1 MSTNTILIDCNR
13 STAVQ
18 SDANTTSTWTNE
30 IGTGLHLNPG
40 DRVSVMSASINE
52 IGSGADTIE
61 FSGDYLG
68 TNVDGDKMYD
78 NEATSTISYYKVAD
92 GDNVLILPRKMC
104 WDNINAGSDDGLPA
118 NVDQIA
124 ASYDP
129 NFAWL
134 YRRRQDG
141 RRYTI
146 YKGNM
151 VTSDVV
157 RNIYT
162 KYTQK
167 IKFAVNTGYNTPSD
181 ISSTL
186 TEILHAS
193 ASPTQQNNG
202 GFTWDGGTS
211 YTGGFT
217 YSLTC
222 PSTVFNLF
230 HCANASNFSKTNY
243 EAKNDAYLSAF
254 QYIGV
259 MRPQLFEA
267 GRAIYGSE
275 VKQYNETTGLMT
287 TGYEYGPH
295 TLKLWKTLFDAQ
307 RDDPDQ
313 YALLQN
319 GSQNRFIHVNRT
331 EGASITELGDDEDM
345 SKMSVRQYIYYDPS
359 TSEIVTDSETRPSYG
374 TMYKSNVGGTD
385 YIAFKLRLDDKRWTG
400 AMTSA
405 RFAGWD
411 WHFSAF
417 GNDCCLLWS
426 GMKDVAKTNVTTL
439 HEPESHNAASA
450 AGQPDT
456 QDVVKVVTTITNSND
471 LQVGNTVYKLSSV
484 VDQVYLGA
492 INPSVSFDTSQSRFF
507 ISGLHTPRKQRNTQ
521 YAGSTSAG
529 ADAINPDEGKDVYQ
543 INPIYEKGHK
553 GFSFNPEER
562 SLVSSYTNQPAG
574 QDPVAYADSTKIN
587 LLDFWTVYDA
597 SSGVFIESFGVD
609 EPMWEQSLWGKLG
622 FTYDQLISGYGDD
635 RQARATNQSVN
646 MSPVSTNADVNSTQI
661 LDWSVNLWGA
671 TQQMSMMPTMGQYED
686 QTVFTY
692 RSTTTTG
699 PITISTKHT
708 QVATITESAVSTRIV
723 ALHLPVKQTSS
734 HWTIRSSLI
743 DNSQYLSTHGLSPV
757 IAVVDKSYSGSDFYF
772 LNEYNVDFT
781 VTKPTTVTS
790 ITTSI
795 HLPDGTLAR
804 TDGSSAVIYKIV
816 KMNNAPLSI
825 LNDFVKPGKK

>member
-1 MSTNTILIDCNR
+1 
-13 STAVQ
+13 
-18 SDANTTSTWTNE
+18 
-30 IGTGLHLNPG
+30 
-40 DRVSVMSASINE
+40 
-52 IGSGADTIE
+52 
-61 FSGDYLG
+61 
-68 TNVDGDKMYD
+68 
-78 NEATSTISYYKVAD
+78 
-92 GDNVLILPRKMC
+92 
-104 WDNINAGSDDGLPA
+104 
-118 NVDQIA
+118 
-124 ASYDP
+124 
-129 NFAWL
+129 
-134 YRRRQDG
+134 
-141 RRYTI
+141 
-146 YKGNM
+146 
-151 VTSDVV
+151 
-157 RNIYT
+157 
-162 KYTQK
+162 
-167 IKFAVNTGYNTPSD
+167 
-181 ISSTL
+181 
-186 TEILHAS
+186 
-193 ASPTQQNNG
+193 
-202 GFTWDGGTS
+202 
-211 YTGGFT
+211 
-217 YSLTC
+217 
-222 PSTVFNLF
+222 
-230 HCANASNFSKTNY
+230 
-243 EAKNDAYLSAF
+243 
-254 QYIGV
+254 
-259 MRPQLFEA
+259 
-267 GRAIYGSE
+267 
-275 VKQYNETTGLMT
+275 
-287 TGYEYGPH
+287 
-295 TLKLWKTLFDAQ
+295 
-307 RDDPDQ
+307 
-313 YALLQN
+313 
-319 GSQNRFIHVNRT
+319 
-331 EGASITELGDDEDM
+331 
-345 SKMSVRQYIYYDPS
+345 
-359 TSEIVTDSETRPSYG
+359 
-374 TMYKSNVGGTD
+374 
-385 YIAFKLRLDDKRWTG
+385 
-400 AMTSA
+400 
-405 RFAGWD
+405 
-411 WHFSAF
+411 
-417 GNDCCLLWS
+417 
-426 GMKDVAKTNVTTL
+426 MKDVAKTNVTTL

-816 KMNNAPLSI
+816 KLNNAPLSI
-825 LNDFVKPGKK
+825 LDDFVKPSKK